1 MTDYETLEKL
11 NDRLHQLS
19 AMVVMTHEG
28 SGFQDLEPQV
38 RAEYMWAI
46 TEMVEQAKALS
57 DETVSGKGFM
67 ESMRDDLKGSDK
79 PQQEH

>member
-1 MTDYETLEKL
+1 MTEYETLEKL

-19 AMVVMTHEG
+19 AMMVMTHEG
-28 SGFQDLEPQV
+28 AGFQDLEPRV

-57 DETVSGKGFM
+57 DETVSAGGYM
-67 ESMRDDLKGSDK
+67 DSIRDTQKGSDS